1 MKVTK
6 SSEFVKNVSRKYKD
20 MVRLKEKFNKEI
32 APALMKELGC
42 KNRMAVPKITK
53 VVLNVGFG
61 KMIAGK
67 TGSEQEK
74 IYKSISND
82 LAQITGQKPVLT
94 KSKKA
99 IAGFKT
105 RQGMILGAMV
115 TLRGEKMYSFLERLM
130 GVAYPRS
137 RDFQG
142 IDTKSFDKNG
152 NLSVALKEQTVFSE
166 VELDHA
172 KLLFSFEITIATTA
186 KNREEGIKLLKS
198 IGFPLKSSE
207 NNQ

>member
-1 MKVTK
+1 ML
-6 SSEFVKNVSRKYKD
+6 S
-20 MVRLKEKFNKEI
+20 LKEKFNKEI
-32 APALMKELGC
+32 VPVLMKDLDC
-42 KNRMAVPKITK
+42 KNRMAVPKISK

-74 IYKSISND
+74 IYKSIVSD
-82 LAQITGQKPVLT
+82 LGQITGQKPVLT

-115 TLRGEKMYSFLERLM
+115 TLRDEKMFSFLERLI
-130 GVAYPRS
+130 GIAYPRS

-142 IDTKSFDKNG
+142 IDAKSFDKEG
-152 NLSVALKEQTVFSE
+152 NLSVAVKEQTIFPE
-166 VELDHA
+166 VEADHA
-172 KLLFSFEITIATTA
+172 KILFSFEITIVTTA
-186 KNREEGIKLLKS
+186 KNKEQGIKLLKS
-198 IGFPLKSSE
+198 IGFPLRPDE
-207 NNQ
+207 NNK

>member
-1 MKVTK
+1 
-6 SSEFVKNVSRKYKD
+6 
-20 MVRLKEKFNKEI
+20 
-32 APALMKELGC
+32 
-42 KNRMAVPKITK
+42 MAVPKISK

-61 KMIAGK
+61 KMVSGK
-67 TGSEQEK
+67 TGSESEK
-74 IYKSISND
+74 IQKSISDD
-82 LAQITGQKPVLT
+82 LAQISGQRPVLT

-115 TLRGEKMYSFLERLM
+115 TLRGEKMYSFLERLISI
-130 GVAYPRS
+130 AYPRS

-142 IDTKSFDKNG
+142 IDVKSFDRNG
-152 NLSVALKEQTVFSE
+152 NLSVAVKEQTIFPE
-166 VELDHA
+166 VEADHA

-186 KNREEGIKLLKS
+186 KNKEEGIKLLKS
-198 IGFPLKSSE
+198 IGFPLRTNE